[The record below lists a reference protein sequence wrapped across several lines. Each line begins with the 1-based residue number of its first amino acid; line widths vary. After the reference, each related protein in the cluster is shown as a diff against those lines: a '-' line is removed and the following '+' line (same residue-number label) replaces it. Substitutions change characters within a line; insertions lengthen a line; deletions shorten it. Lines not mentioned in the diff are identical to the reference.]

1 MIDHSKVVDLG
12 INEITIL
19 MALASVGIVTV
30 ISLFLY
36 VSFRAFL
43 GKSI

>member
-1 MIDHSKVVDLG
+1 MIDHSKIVDLE

-36 VSFRAFL
+36 VSLRAFL

>member
-1 MIDHSKVVDLG
+1 MIDHSKIVELG

-30 ISLFLY
+30 ISFFLF
-36 VSFRAFL
+36 VSVRAFL

>member
-1 MIDHSKVVDLG
+1 LEENFVMP

-19 MALASVGIVTV
+19 LGLGAIGILTV

-36 VSFRAFL
+36 LAADAFF
-43 GKSI
+43 GKTK

>member
-1 MIDHSKVVDLG
+1 MIDHSIIVDLG

-30 ISLFLY
+30 ISLFLF
-36 VSFRAFL
+36 VSVRAFL

>member
-1 MIDHSKVVDLG
+1 MIDHSKIVDLG
-12 INEITIL
+12 LNEITIL

-36 VSFRAFL
+36 VAVRAFL

>member
-1 MIDHSKVVDLG
+1 MP

-19 MALASVGIVTV
+19 LGLGAIGIVTV

-36 VSFRAFL
+36 LAADAFF
-43 GKSI
+43 GKTK